1 MCDGDHR
8 KAICLPPNMCRFL
21 PHQVKCIQELRSV
34 NRFRLELIMFTG
46 APTLFRS
53 EVLVAACLVPG
64 NKTLLDSLQRYV
76 LDKRASGLVRFS
88 YKLSIFRIGGVVIC
102 GLEAARV

>member
-1 MCDGDHR
+1 
-8 KAICLPPNMCRFL
+8 
-21 PHQVKCIQELRSV
+21 
-34 NRFRLELIMFTG
+34 MFMV
-46 APTLFRS
+46 APTLFHPK
-53 EVLVAACLVPG
+53 VPAAACLVFG

-102 GLEAARV
+102 GLEATRV

>member
-1 MCDGDHR
+1 
-8 KAICLPPNMCRFL
+8 
-21 PHQVKCIQELRSV
+21 
-34 NRFRLELIMFTG
+34 MFTVALTV
-46 APTLFRS
+46 APSRI
-53 EVLVAACLVPG
+53 LVAACPTLGG

-102 GLEAARV
+102 GLEATRV

>member
-1 MCDGDHR
+1 MFR
-8 KAICLPPNMCRFL
+8 VAPIF
-21 PHQVKCIQELRSV
+21 PHPK
-34 NRFRLELIMFTG
+34 F
-46 APTLFRS
+46 
-53 EVLVAACLVPG
+53 LVAARLVLG

>member
-1 MCDGDHR
+1 MPSLVAPVEVHT
-8 KAICLPPNMCRFL
+8 AIAECQP
-21 PHQVKCIQELRSV
+21 V
-34 NRFRLELIMFTG
+34 RLELIMFTV
-46 APTLFRS
+46 APTLFHRKL
-53 EVLVAACLVPG
+53 LVAACLVFG
-64 NKTLLDSLQRYV
+64 NKTLLDSVQRYV